1 MRRPLALRWLIPF
14 TLVVM
19 LGACNDS
26 GDEAADATL
35 SPTTTAA
42 ATTTTPAPTTAAAIQ
57 SVIPPDVEQT
67 IDDYLAS
74 WAANDGDAFLATVT
88 NDLLVNEYWY
98 IGTGNASDGTRL
110 REIIREDDPT
120 EVVRLGVEG
129 HDWTVTR
136 GDEVVVSG
144 DGPWFVAFEEVW
156 VEEPTVGI
164 GIATYV
170 VEMIDGQPRITGHF
184 WAGLSQPVEF

>member
-88 NDLLVNEYWY
+88 NDLLINEYWY